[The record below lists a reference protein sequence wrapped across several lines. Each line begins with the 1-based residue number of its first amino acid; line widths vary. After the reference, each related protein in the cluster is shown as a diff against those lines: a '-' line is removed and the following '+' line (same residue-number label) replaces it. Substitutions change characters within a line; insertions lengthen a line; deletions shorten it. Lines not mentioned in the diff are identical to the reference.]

1 MGEKFS
7 KTPKKKPA
15 NKQTNKQTKH
25 HQQLQKYIAEQP
37 VEPCRF
43 LLFIKSYKT
52 HLIALLKTFQLRH
65 FETYG
70 HVW

>member
-7 KTPKKKPA
+7 KTPKKY
-15 NKQTNKQTKH
+15 KQTNKQTKH
-25 HQQLQKYIAEQP
+25 HQQLQKNIVEQP